1 MDYAHWLA
9 MRAISR
15 DTTVLAY
22 RKRFLPTINTE
33 TGAHRSNWFRA
44 AILCAIDRSRRVPQR
59 ATLVARFKT
68 IKILTRYG
76 MDAKSFSVWRVYC
89 WWNKLEVPV
98 CRYFFLTILLRY
110 AVSNWEISLEY
121 IKYIVERM
129 WIWNTYFWF
138 YLVIGNAFF
147 WNEFL

>member
-1 MDYAHWLA
+1 

-59 ATLVARFKT
+59 ATGNAR
-68 IKILTRYG
+68 G
-76 MDAKSFSVWRVYC
+76 SFQNYKNIDS
-89 WWNKLEVPV
+89 
-98 CRYFFLTILLRY
+98 
-110 AVSNWEISLEY
+110 
-121 IKYIVERM
+121 
-129 WIWNTYFWF
+129 IWNGRE
-138 YLVIGNAFF
+138 IFF
-147 WNEFL
+147 GLTGLLLMKQTGSSSL